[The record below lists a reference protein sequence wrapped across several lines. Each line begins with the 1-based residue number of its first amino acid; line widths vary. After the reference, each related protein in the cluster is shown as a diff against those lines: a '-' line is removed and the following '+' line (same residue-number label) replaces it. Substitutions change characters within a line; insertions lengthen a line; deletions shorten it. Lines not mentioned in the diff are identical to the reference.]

1 MVPVG
6 EDQAPIIEQTNKLVR
21 RLNGQ
26 IGHALLPKARALIPA
41 MGRLPGIDGKA
52 KMSKSQGN
60 AIPLSA
66 SDAEIEAA
74 VQHMYTD
81 PNHLRA
87 TDPGQVKG
95 NVVSPRCLR
104 RRRGSGSRVESALS
118 PWRVGGHGAEAL
130 ADCHSSNDRR
140 ADPGTPGR
148 TERQARHDNGYSAH
162 WREKGRQVTERT
174 NAEITGAWGYSS
186 YSSCACQVYRNR
198 RQTVRKLVGAPHL
211 TFFLV
216 ETDQRALQSGF
227 ASVPAL
233 R

>member
-95 NVVSPRCLR
+95 NVVFTYLDAFDADVEAVAELKAHYLR
-104 RRRGSGSRVESALS
+104 GGLGDMALKRRLTAILQTIVAPIRERRAALS
-118 PWRVGGHGAEAL
+118 ARPDMIMDILRTGVKKAAKSPNAPMRKSPGLGVIPAIAVVLVRFTETG
-130 ADCHSSNDRR
+130 DR
-140 ADPGTPGR
+140 
-148 TERQARHDNGYSAH
+148 
-162 WREKGRQVTERT
+162 
-174 NAEITGAWGYSS
+174 
-186 YSSCACQVYRNR
+186 
-198 RQTVRKLVGAPHL
+198 L
-211 TFFLV
+211 
-216 ETDQRALQSGF
+216 
-227 ASVPAL
+227 
-233 R
+233 